1 MLLVL
6 ALWPLFCGAPCRFQ
20 EHTLC
25 WHWSRRT
32 AVPVRCPYFRDWC
45 NGLGRQR
52 YYKPF
57 YVSSPSIPMCCVLH
71 LLCLSTMWSAVA
83 SLSPP
88 LSLLCCPHPTEQG
101 SHPPHPFF
109 LLWVQSSGHQSQMSP
124 RISTTKDALHRRAKK
139 GNFSQKD
146 WSVKHYMARPKK
158 KKKIRR
164 NLCVSTIFLSIYL
177 SVVYHLSTIYQSSVF
192 TEFRGDKA
200 IM

>member
-20 EHTLC
+20 EHALC

-57 YVSSPSIPMCCVLH
+57 YVSSPSIAMCCVLH
-71 LLCLSTMWSAVA
+71 LLCLSTMWSAVL
-83 SLSPP
+83 LSPLPFPYCAVPTLQSKAAIP
-88 LSLLCCPHPTEQG
+88 LIPSSSSECKALGTNLRCHLEFPLLRMHFTGEQRRETSVRKTEVSNLIWPGQ
-101 SHPPHPFF
+101 
-109 LLWVQSSGHQSQMSP
+109 
-124 RISTTKDALHRRAKK
+124 
-139 GNFSQKD
+139 
-146 WSVKHYMARPKK
+146 
-158 KKKIRR
+158 KKKITR